1 MTDWHSLITN
11 YELVPSVREQRLVEK
26 SRYYELRIILM
37 LLTQTGGA
45 FNFLENEPDIY
56 SLDDG
61 EHI

>member
-11 YELVPSVREQRLVEK
+11 YELVPSVREQRLVKK